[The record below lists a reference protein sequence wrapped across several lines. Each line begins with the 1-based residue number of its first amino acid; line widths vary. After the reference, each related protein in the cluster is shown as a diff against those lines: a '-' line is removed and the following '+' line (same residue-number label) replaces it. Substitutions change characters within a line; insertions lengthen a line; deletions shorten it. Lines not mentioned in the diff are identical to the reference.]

1 MPRPLTEIVSEL
13 WREGNMPSIAR
24 QTPPRPTTSFPS
36 GSVLA
41 GAVPV
46 TSLREGRV
54 KVCTYGRNRSGK
66 TTLACCF
73 KKPLLLVS
81 SEPDANGGANSVTN
95 VEGVFINRVSNKLL
109 GKDKDGHWVDAD
121 DPRCVVKDKLKGSA
135 KVVAI
140 ANELLDLQRQS
151 IAPFATVVLD
161 TVTSLQD
168 VILVELMG
176 LPKVPEMLSWGFVP
190 EGVYQQRAEKLR
202 ETIRPLLDLNN
213 CNVVIL
219 AQEKDHNA
227 AEDRGGKNKL
237 MHTMQQGSFMA
248 PALGA
253 TNAQWLQDA
262 CGYVVQIYED
272 EVTQEVAVPMSDAQ
286 GRALPPVVQRVGTG
300 RRQRH
305 LRLLYHPNFAAGGRW
320 QYNRDMPEFVTA
332 PTPEELY
339 AAMAAYIPALR

>member
-1 MPRPLTEIVSEL
+1 MPAI
-13 WREGNMPSIAR
+13 NR
-24 QTPPRPTTSFPS
+24 QTPPRAQATFPA

-41 GAVPV
+41 SAVPV
-46 TSLREGRV
+46 TTLREERV
-54 KVCTYGRNRSGK
+54 KACIYGRNRSGK
-66 TTLACCF
+66 TTLACQF
-73 KKPLLLVS
+73 KKPLLLIS
-81 SEPDANGGANSVTN
+81 AEPDANGGATSVSN
-95 VEGVFINRVSNKLL
+95 VEGVSLIRITPPNKRIP
-109 GKDKDGHWVDAD
+109 GDKVH
-121 DPRCVVKDKLKGSA
+121 GSA

-140 ANELLDLQRQS
+140 ANELAQS
-151 IAPFATVVLD
+151 NPFATVVLD

-202 ETIRPLLDLNN
+202 ETIRPLLDLQN
-213 CNVVIL
+213 CNVIIL

-227 AEDRGGKNKL
+227 PEERGGKSKIL
-237 MHTMQQGSFMA
+237 HTMQQGSFMA

-272 EVTQEVAVPMSDAQ
+272 EVTQEVVIPMNTPDGKPA
-286 GRALPPVVQRVGTG
+286 PPVTQRVGTG
-300 RRQRH
+300 KRARH

-332 PTPEELY
+332 PTPAELY

>member
-1 MPRPLTEIVSEL
+1 MPPTT
-13 WREGNMPSIAR
+13 NR
-24 QTPPRPTTSFPS
+24 QTPPKKETTWNNTFPA

-46 TSLREGRV
+46 SSLHEDKV
-54 KVCTYGRNRSGK
+54 KVCVYGRNRSGK
-66 TTLACCF
+66 TTLASQF
-73 KKPLLLVS
+73 KKPLLIVS
-81 SEPDANGGANSVTN
+81 SEPDANGGATSVTN
-95 VEGVFINRVSNKLL
+95 MNGVSLIRVTPPNKRLP
-109 GKDKDGHWVDAD
+109 GDKVH
-121 DPRCVVKDKLKGSA
+121 GSA

-140 ANELLDLQRQS
+140 ANELAVS
-151 IAPFATVVLD
+151 NPFSTVVLD
-161 TVTSLQD
+161 TITSLQD

-202 ETIRPLLDLNN
+202 ETVRPLLDLTN

-227 AEDRGGKNKL
+227 PEERGGKSKIL
-237 MHTMQQGSFMA
+237 HTMQQGSFMA

-262 CGYVVQIYED
+262 CGYVIQIYDD
-272 EVTQEVAVPMSDAQ
+272 EVTQEVVVPMNNPDGTPAM
-286 GRALPPVVQRVGTG
+286 PITTRVGTG
-300 RRQRH
+300 KRARH

-320 QYNRDMPEFVTA
+320 EYNKDMPEFVTA
-332 PTPEELY
+332 QTPSDLY
-339 AAMAAYIPALR
+339 TALAAYIPALK